1 MEKKTDLKLDWYNA
15 DNPHADWDAAEETME
30 TKTHLIHLCPFIGV
44 APGPDP
50 RVFFSIDV
58 PDGPHN
64 IRSMASG
71 FADTLEA
78 ARVMVLEA
86 IGRIVAG
93 LKLVKK

>member
-1 MEKKTDLKLDWYNA
+1 
-15 DNPHADWDAAEETME
+15 
-30 TKTHLIHLCPFIGV
+30 
-44 APGPDP
+44 
-50 RVFFSIDV
+50 VFFSIDV